1 MLILFQNLINYSLI
15 LRFLYSLSTG
25 DKTISYNACAAQLL
39 FVILFGATV
48 FFLLAI
54 MSYDGYVAICRPLH
68 YAAIMG
74 SRVCGR
80 FVCCC
85 WIAGCLVIFPPLFL
99 GLNLEFCDYHVI
111 DHFICDASP
120 VLKMSCSD
128 TWFIEQKAVVLAV
141 LTDIL
146 TFLCV
151 VISYMHVTRTIINL
165 PSTQQKM
172 KAFSTH
178 SSHMIVVSI
187 TYGSCIFIYVKP
199 SAKDEVTINKCVS
212 AYYFS
217 CPHVKPIHLYTE
229 EQASETSFYR
239 FNQQNFTDVKEVKEC
254 WRKA

>member
-199 SAKDEVTINKCVS
+199 SAKDEVTINKCIS

-254 WRKA
+254 